1 MSESITTG
9 SGNPTIIQEEVDRL
23 LMHLFDYTR
32 ETTSL
37 DGVWEAI
44 PDQHRLFEEHPVGDS
59 VALPAAPENDLLDFD
74 IDDGYSVPVPS
85 SFGEAVPEFR
95 HYEGWVWYTRR
106 FDWSGDGDADRTFLR
121 FGAVNYEATVWLN
134 GERLGSH
141 EGGYTP
147 FAFEVTDHL
156 EDGDNVLVVR
166 ADNERR
172 ETGIPDAKTD
182 WFNFGGIQRSVELVS
197 VPETFLR
204 NYRVETTLSDG
215 QVDLG
220 ITAWVDGPVSEETV
234 SVRFPELDREA
245 TLSADGDGEY
255 SATLSLDADAV
266 SLWSPTSPRLY
277 AIELTCG
284 RDVIEDRIGIRDVR
298 VRDGDVLLNGE
309 RIWLRGVSLHEEAVG
324 KGRALDESDVETRF
338 EWLNELGCNFA
349 RLAHYPHTRE
359 MARTADEEGILLW
372 EEVPAYWDIDFGDDE
387 VQELYRQQLRELVQR
402 DWNRPSVA
410 LWSIANETDH
420 EDDVRNRVLPEMVDF
435 VRGLDGSRL
444 VTAACFVDE
453 TDDGLAIRDPLADS
467 LDVVGINEYY
477 GWYYGDADDMAA
489 FQEDPDGTPVVISE
503 VGGGARWGHHGPEDE
518 RWTEEFQAAIY
529 RDQIDAIT
537 GNEQITGMTP
547 WILFDFR
554 SPARQNPHQRG
565 YNRKGILDQ
574 RGRKKEAFSL
584 LQEFYRS
591 ESE

>member
-1 MSESITTG
+1 
-9 SGNPTIIQEEVDRL
+9 
-23 LMHLFDYTR
+23 MHLFDYTR

-37 DGVWEAI
+37 GGVWEAI

-59 VALPAAPENDLLDFD
+59 VALPGAPENDLLDFD

-85 SFGEAVPEFR
+85 SFGEELPEFR
-95 HYEGWVWYTRR
+95 HYEGWVWYTRG
-106 FDWSGDGDADRTFLR
+106 FDWSDDGDADRTFLR
-121 FGAVNYEATVWLN
+121 FGSVNYEATVWLN

-147 FAFEVTDHL
+147 FAFEVTDHI

-215 QVDLG
+215 QVTLD
-220 ITAWVDGPVSEETV
+220 ITAWVDGPVSDETV

-245 TLSADGDGEY
+245 TLSADGEGEY

-277 AIELTCG
+277 TVELTCG
-284 RDVIEDRIGIRDVR
+284 RDAIEDRIGIRDVR

-359 MARTADEEGILLW
+359 MARTADQEGILLW

-387 VQELYRQQLRELVQR
+387 VQDLYRQQLRELIQR
-402 DWNRPSVA
+402 DWNRASVA

-435 VRGLDGSRL
+435 VRDLDGNRL

-467 LDVVGINEYY
+467 LNVVGINQYY
-477 GWYYGDADDMAA
+477 GWYYGDAEDMSA
-489 FQEDPDGTPVVISE
+489 FQDDPDGTPVVISE
-503 VGGGARWGHHGPEDE
+503 VGGGAKWGNHGPEDE

-537 GNEQITGMTP
+537 DNDQIAGMSP

-584 LQEFYRS
+584 LREFYRTGS
-591 ESE
+591 Q